1 MALHSGIFKYNLKTL
16 LGLFLFSILSL
27 KLDYLVYGSNSS
39 KKWWV
44 KLFPWM
50 KMIKNK
56 VIFNGIEQN
65 RGKKEKKSFINVSF
79 IGRLE
84 IENDPKLFMDIC
96 SSNQKNKNLKFNV
109 FGDGSLKKIIN
120 IKNNVKFWGW
130 TKKEIYNNTDITII
144 TSPLNNFPYVA
155 LESNSYG
162 IPVITAAKG
171 DIRKIVK
178 NNLNGYILNN
188 RTVENFN
195 FYIKKTIKNYEYLS
209 SNAIINTK
217 KI

>member
-1 MALHSGIFKYNLKTL
+1 M
-16 LGLFLFSILSL
+16 FL
-27 KLDYLVYGSNSS
+27 V
-39 KKWWV
+39 
-44 KLFPWM
+44 M
-50 KMIKNK
+50 
-56 VIFNGIEQN
+56 
-65 RGKKEKKSFINVSF
+65 
-79 IGRLE
+79 
-84 IENDPKLFMDIC
+84 
-96 SSNQKNKNLKFNV
+96 
-109 FGDGSLKKIIN
+109 
-120 IKNNVKFWGW
+120 GW
-130 TKKEIYNNTDITII
+130 TQKEEIYNNTDITII

-195 FYIKKTIKNYEYLS
+195 FYIQKTIKNYEYLS

-217 KI
+217 KFDIKKSCEKIWNFLK